1 MKRSGQKTIRQA
13 AAALCAAAFFLG
25 AAGISSAAQLAPPP
39 QVSAKSAALL
49 DGTTGECLYVKNG
62 EQRALI
68 ASTTKIM
75 TGLLVCEA
83 GELDRTVTVPDA
95 AVGLEGSSMYLKKDE
110 TLTRRDL
117 LYGMMLH
124 SGNDAALTLAISVS
138 GSEAAFVRQMNL
150 RARALG
156 LTQTHFANPHGLD
169 SGENYSTALDLAHL
183 AQAALQ
189 NAQLRAV
196 VSTKTAVCAGRT
208 LTNHNKLLWRYDGC
222 IGVKTGYTRHAGRIL
237 VSAAER
243 DGRCSSPSLSRTRTT
258 GATTL
263 RFWTTALPFLGATR
277 RLSAEQEDRMEEE
290 RLQKILARC
299 AGVSRRRA
307 EELIAAGRVRVNGN
321 TAQLGEQADA
331 EEDVIELDGTRV
343 KTRQEPQPVYLM
355 LCKPR
360 GFVTTMHDEK
370 GRRSVAE
377 LVADVPERVYPVG
390 RLDYNSEGL
399 LLMTNDGVLANA
411 LMHPKK
417 SIDKT
422 YLVWVS
428 GYIAGKEQSLSQSIE
443 IDGRKTSPAAVQ
455 LLHKAGTTALFRVT
469 IHEGRNRQIR
479 RLCERAELTV
489 TRLRRVQEGQLTLGD
504 LKPGQHRPLTETELR
519 AIFEEIQK

>member
-1 MKRSGQKTIRQA
+1 MRRQRCKTH
-13 AAALCAAAFFLG
+13 
-25 AAGISSAAQLAPPP
+25 SSAR
-39 QVSAKSAALL
+39 SSR
-49 DGTTGECLYVKNG
+49 TRNC
-62 EQRALI
+62 
-68 ASTTKIM
+68 
-75 TGLLVCEA
+75 GLR
-83 GELDRTVTVPDA
+83 GP
-95 AVGLEGSSMYLKKDE
+95 G
-110 TLTRRDL
+110 
-117 LYGMMLH
+117 
-124 SGNDAALTLAISVS
+124 
-138 GSEAAFVRQMNL
+138 
-150 RARALG
+150 
-156 LTQTHFANPHGLD
+156 
-169 SGENYSTALDLAHL
+169 
-183 AQAALQ
+183 
-189 NAQLRAV
+189 
-196 VSTKTAVCAGRT
+196 T
-208 LTNHNKLLWRYDGC
+208 LTNHNKLLWRYDGG

-243 DGRCSSPSLSRTRTT
+243 DGRMLIAVTISDPDD

-277 RLSAEQEDRMEEE
+277 PSIRRTGGSYGRRTTA
-290 RLQKILARC
+290 KSSARC

-331 EEDVIELDGTRV
+331 EEDVIELDRTRV
-343 KTRQEPQPVYLM
+343 KTRQEPQPVYDAR
-355 LCKPR
+355 KPR

-428 GYIAGKEQSLSQSIE
+428 GYIAGKEQSLSQPIE

-455 LLHKAGTTALFRVT
+455 LLHEAGTTALFRVT

-489 TRLRRVQEGQLTLGD
+489 TRLRRVQEGQLTLV
-504 LKPGQHRPLTETELR
+504 
-519 AIFEEIQK
+519 I